1 MKHQKLKQ
9 KARQIEILSS
19 LSKLEF
25 ASRRQLQAIHCVLGS
40 IRNANRIL
48 KDLRAYC
55 HVTSHNREHVYYLN
69 KKGIALLGIDAKE
82 RKKETQLE
90 HILLRNEAWMWLD
103 FPDWKTEQVITLRY
117 QGEEKTIVPDAFFT
131 KDNVPYFVEIDRL
144 QHMKVNEKKLQ
155 YYAYLTNI
163 YQKRQQIKPII
174 IFCTISDCREKQL
187 MNYALKHNVY
197 VQTYL
202 LQDVI

>member
-25 ASRRQLQAIHCVLGS
+25 ASRRQLQAIHCLGS

-48 KDLRAYC
+48 KDLRSYC

-69 KKGIALLGIDAKE
+69 KKGLALLGIDAKE
-82 RKKETQLE
+82 RKKKHQLE

-144 QHMKVNEKKLQ
+144 QHMKVNQKKIQ
-155 YYAYLTNI
+155 YYAYLTKI
-163 YQKRQQIKPII
+163 YKKQQNKVPILL
-174 IFCTISDCREKQL
+174 FFTISDCREKKL
-187 MNYALKHNVY
+187 ESEAIKCGVY
-197 VQTYL
+197 LQTYL
-202 LQDVI
+202 LKDTL

>member
-1 MKHQKLKQ
+1 MKHQKMKQ
-9 KARQIEILSS
+9 KARHIEILYT
-19 LSKLEF
+19 LSKLDF
-25 ASRRQLQAIHCVLGS
+25 ASRRQLQAIHCLGS

-69 KKGIALLGIDAKE
+69 KKGLALLGIDAKE
-82 RKKETQLE
+82 RKKKHQLE

-103 FPDWKTEQVITLRY
+103 FPEWKTEQVITLRY
-117 QGEEKTIVPDAFFT
+117 QGEEKTIVPDAFFL
-131 KDNVPYFVEIDRL
+131 KDNVPHFVEIDRL
-144 QHMKVNEKKLQ
+144 QHMKVNEKKIQ
-155 YYAYLTNI
+155 YYAYLTHI
-163 YQKRQQIKPII
+163 YQNQQQITPII

-187 MNYALKHNVY
+187 LNYALKYHVN

>member
-1 MKHQKLKQ
+1 MKHQKMKQ
-9 KARQIEILSS
+9 KARHIEILSS

-25 ASRRQLQAIHCVLGS
+25 ASRRQLQAIHCLGS

-55 HVTSHNREHVYYLN
+55 HVTAHNREHVYYLN
-69 KKGIALLGIDAKE
+69 KKGFALLGIDAKE
-82 RKKETQLE
+82 RKKKHQLE
-90 HILLRNEAWMWLD
+90 HILLRNEAWMWLN

-131 KDNVPYFVEIDRL
+131 KDNVPHFVEIDRL
-144 QHMKVNEKKLQ
+144 QHMKVNEKKIQ
-155 YYAYLTNI
+155 YYAYLTKI
-163 YQKRQQIKPII
+163 YQKQQNKVPILL
-174 IFCTISDCREKQL
+174 FFTISDCREKKL
-187 MNYALKHNVY
+187 ESEAIKYGVY

-202 LQDVI
+202 LKDAL

>member
-1 MKHQKLKQ
+1 MKQ
-9 KARQIEILSS
+9 KARHIEILSS

-25 ASRRQLQAIHCVLGS
+25 ASRRQLQAIHCLGS

-55 HVTSHNREHVYYLN
+55 HVTAHNREHVYYLN
-69 KKGIALLGIDAKE
+69 KKGFALLGIDAKE
-82 RKKETQLE
+82 RKKKHQLE
-90 HILLRNEAWMWLD
+90 HILLRNEAWMWLN

-131 KDNVPYFVEIDRL
+131 KDNVPHFVEIDRL
-144 QHMKVNEKKLQ
+144 QHMKVNEKKIQ
-155 YYAYLTNI
+155 YYAYLTKI
-163 YQKRQQIKPII
+163 YQKQQNKVPILL
-174 IFCTISDCREKQL
+174 FFTISDCREKKL
-187 MNYALKHNVY
+187 ESEAIKYGVY

-202 LQDVI
+202 LKDAL

>member
-9 KARQIEILSS
+9 KARQIEILLS

-25 ASRRQLQAIHCVLGS
+25 ASRRQLQAIHCLGS

-48 KDLRAYC
+48 KDLKSYC

-69 KKGIALLGIDAKE
+69 KKGLALLGIDAKE
-82 RKKETQLE
+82 RKKKHQLE

-144 QHMKVNEKKLQ
+144 QHMKVNQKKIQ
-155 YYAYLTNI
+155 YYAYLTKI
-163 YQKRQQIKPII
+163 YKKQQNKVPILL
-174 IFCTISDCREKQL
+174 FFTISDCREKKL
-187 MNYALKHNVY
+187 ESEAIKCGVY
-197 VQTYL
+197 LQTYL
-202 LQDVI
+202 LKDTL

>member
-25 ASRRQLQAIHCVLGS
+25 ASRRQLQAIHCLGS

-69 KKGIALLGIDAKE
+69 KKGLALLGIDAKE
-82 RKKETQLE
+82 RKKKHQLE

-131 KDNVPYFVEIDRL
+131 KDNVPHFVEIDRL
-144 QHMKVNEKKLQ
+144 QHMKVNQKKIQ
-155 YYAYLTNI
+155 YYAYLTKI
-163 YQKRQQIKPII
+163 YQKQQNKVPILL
-174 IFCTISDCREKQL
+174 FFTISDCREKKL
-187 MNYALKHNVY
+187 ESEAIKCGVY

-202 LQDVI
+202 LKDTL

>member
-25 ASRRQLQAIHCVLGS
+25 ASRRQLQAIHCLGS

-48 KDLRAYC
+48 KELRSYC
-55 HVTSHNREHVYYLN
+55 HVTSHNREYVYYLN
-69 KKGIALLGIDAKE
+69 KKGMALLGIQAKE
-82 RKKETQLE
+82 RKKKHQLE

-103 FPDWKTEQVITLRY
+103 FPNWKTEQVITLRY

-131 KDNVPYFVEIDRL
+131 KDNVPHFVEVDRL
-144 QHMKVNEKKLQ
+144 QHMKVNEKKIQ

-163 YQKRQQIKPII
+163 YQKQQQIKPII

-202 LQDVI
+202 MKDVW

>member
-1 MKHQKLKQ
+1 MKHQKMKQ
-9 KARQIEILSS
+9 KARHIEILSS
-19 LSKLEF
+19 LSKLDF
-25 ASRRQLQAIHCVLGS
+25 ASRRQLQAIHCLGS

-48 KDLRAYC
+48 KDLRPYC
-55 HVTSHNREHVYYLN
+55 HVTSHNREYIYYLN
-69 KKGIALLGIDAKE
+69 KKGMALLGIQTKE
-82 RKKETQLE
+82 RKKKHQLE

-103 FPDWKTEQVITLRY
+103 FPNWKTEQVITLRY
-117 QGEEKTIVPDAFFT
+117 QGEEKTIVPDAFFM
-131 KDNVPYFVEIDRL
+131 KDNVPHFVEVDRL

>member
-19 LSKLEF
+19 LNKLEF
-25 ASRRQLQAIHCVLGS
+25 ASRRQLQAIHCLGS

-48 KDLRAYC
+48 KDLRQYC
-55 HVTSHNREHVYYLN
+55 HVTSHNREYVYYLN
-69 KKGIALLGIDAKE
+69 KKGMALLGIQTKE
-82 RKKETQLE
+82 RKKKHQLE

-103 FPDWKTEQVITLRY
+103 FPDWKTEQVVTLRY
-117 QGEEKTIVPDAFFT
+117 QGEEKTIVPDAFFI

-144 QHMKVNEKKLQ
+144 QHMKENEKKIQ
-155 YYAYLTNI
+155 YYAYLTKI
-163 YQKRQQIKPII
+163 YQKQQNKVPILL
-174 IFCTISDCREKQL
+174 FFTISDCREKKL
-187 MNYALKHNVY
+187 ESEAIKYGVY

-202 LQDVI
+202 LKDAL